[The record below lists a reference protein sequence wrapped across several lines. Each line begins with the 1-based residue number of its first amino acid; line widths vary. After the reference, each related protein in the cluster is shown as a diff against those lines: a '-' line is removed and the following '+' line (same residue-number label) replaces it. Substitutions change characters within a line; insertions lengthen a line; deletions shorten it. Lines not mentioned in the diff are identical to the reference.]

1 MYDKH
6 LTIICWLVPKALGI
20 GNIYSTEQEQ
30 HKFVEATK
38 EEDASRFY
46 INVTGCVVWC
56 GVVWRGIPIGN
67 PINKKV
73 PKTYDRQDFCQS
85 LHLLNFQ
92 IRYTVFRLIQF

>member
-56 GVVWRGIPIGN
+56 G
-67 PINKKV
+67 
-73 PKTYDRQDFCQS
+73 
-85 LHLLNFQ
+85 
-92 IRYTVFRLIQF
+92 

>member
-56 GVVWRGIPIGN
+56 GVESPHWEPNQQKGSKNI
-67 PINKKV
+67 
-73 PKTYDRQDFCQS
+73 
-85 LHLLNFQ
+85 
-92 IRYTVFRLIQF
+92 